1 MNKIVI
7 LIVALGALAAGVML
21 FGQVNKKAPVEFALH
36 YQQAR
41 DIKAFELTD
50 HFGEAFN
57 NESLKGHWSWVFF
70 GYTSCPD
77 VCPTTLQE
85 MNFIYDDLK
94 AISNKSQVLLV
105 SVDPERDTQAKL
117 ASYIGYFNPEF
128 KALYGHHGV
137 LFPFARNLG
146 LMYAITESEPASE
159 QKSGQKVNSDAKDN
173 HGATATRYLV
183 DHSASLVL
191 INPAGKVEA
200 IFKPKQALGEVPVI
214 EGDKLV
220 SDFAKIVALY

>member
-1 MNKIVI
+1 MNKII
-7 LIVALGALAAGVML
+7 TLIVALGALVAGVIL
-21 FGQVNKKAPVEFALH
+21 FGQLNKKAPVDFALH

-41 DIKAFELTD
+41 EIKPFQLTD
-50 HFGEAFN
+50 HLGATFN
-57 NESLKGHWSWVFF
+57 NESLTGQWSWVFF

-94 AISNKSQVLLV
+94 AIASNNQVLLV
-105 SVDPERDTQAKL
+105 SVDPKRDSQEKL
-117 ASYIGYFNPEF
+117 ASYIGYFNPAF
-128 KALYGHHGV
+128 KALHGDHGA

-146 LMYAITESEPASE
+146 LMYAITEPELTPE
-159 QKSGQKVNSDAKDN
+159 QKLNSDAQDN
-173 HGATATRYLV
+173 HGASVSNYLV
-183 DHSASLVL
+183 DHSASLIL

>member
-1 MNKIVI
+1 MNKII
-7 LIVALGALAAGVML
+7 MLIVALGALAAGLML
-21 FGQVNKKAPVEFALH
+21 FSQFNQKSEVEFALH

-41 DIKAFELTD
+41 DVKAFELTD
-50 HFGEAFN
+50 HLGDKFN
-57 NESLKGHWSWVFF
+57 NESLKGKWSWVFF

-85 MNFIYDDLK
+85 MNFIYDDLQ
-94 AISNKSQVLLV
+94 AINNNNQVLLV
-105 SVDPERDTQAKL
+105 SVDPKRDTQEKL

-128 KALYGHHGV
+128 KALYGDHGA

-146 LMYAITESEPASE
+146 LMYAITEPELDLQA
-159 QKSGQKVNSDAKDN
+159 NSDAREN
-173 HGATATRYLV
+173 HVATVTNYLV

-191 INPAGKVEA
+191 INPNGKVEA

-220 SDFAKIVALY
+220 SDFAKIVAMY

>member
-1 MNKIVI
+1 MNKVI
-7 LIVALGALAAGVML
+7 TLIVALGALIAGVML
-21 FGQVNKKAPVEFALH
+21 FGQLSKKPPAEFALH

-41 DIKAFELTD
+41 AIKPFQLSD
-50 HFGEAFN
+50 HTGQVFN
-57 NESLKGHWSWVFF
+57 NEALQGQWSWVFF

-85 MNFIYDDLK
+85 MNFIYDELK
-94 AISNKSQVLLV
+94 AIANNNQVLLV
-105 SVDPERDTQAKL
+105 SVDPKRDTQERL

-128 KALYGHHGV
+128 KALSGDHGA

-146 LMYAITESEPASE
+146 LMYAITEPEEAM
-159 QKSGQKVNSDAKDN
+159 KDDHGQTVEN
-173 HGATATRYLV
+173 YLV

-191 INPAGKVEA
+191 INPAGNVEA
-200 IFKPKQALGEVPVI
+200 IFKPEQALGQVPVI

>member
-1 MNKIVI
+1 MNKII
-7 LIVALGALAAGVML
+7 TLIVALGALAAGVML
-21 FGQVNKKAPVEFALH
+21 FGQVNKQSPVEFALH

-41 DIKAFELTD
+41 EINNFELTD
-50 HFGEAFN
+50 HLGEKFN
-57 NESLKGHWSWVFF
+57 NESLKGQWSWVFF

-94 AISNKSQVLLV
+94 AIATNSQVLLV
-105 SVDPERDTQAKL
+105 SVDPKRDTQDKL

-128 KALYGHHGV
+128 KALYGDHGM

-146 LMYAITESEPASE
+146 LMYAITEPE
-159 QKSGQKVNSDAKDN
+159 QSNDENNPSDN
-173 HGATATRYLV
+173 VQSYLV

-200 IFKPKQALGEVPVI
+200 IFKPKQALGVVPVI

-220 SDFAKIVALY
+220 SDFDKIVKLYNN

>member
-1 MNKIVI
+1 MNKIVT
-7 LIVALGALAAGVML
+7 LIVALGALAAGVIL
-21 FGQVNKKAPVEFALH
+21 FAQLNKKPPVDFALH

-41 DIKAFELTD
+41 EVKPFELTD
-50 HFGEAFN
+50 HLGNSFN
-57 NESLKGHWSWVFF
+57 NASLKEHWSWVFF

-85 MNFIYDDLK
+85 MNFIYDELK
-94 AISNKSQVLLV
+94 AIANNSQVLLV
-105 SVDPERDTQAKL
+105 SVDPKRDSQEKL
-117 ASYIGYFNPEF
+117 ASYIGYFNAEF
-128 KALYGHHGV
+128 KALHGDHGR

-146 LMYAITESEPASE
+146 LMYAITEAGS
-159 QKSGQKVNSDAKDN
+159 DN
-173 HGATATRYLV
+173 HGESPTSYLV

-191 INPAGKVEA
+191 INPAGRVEA

>member
-1 MNKIVI
+1 MNKIVT
-7 LIVALGALAAGVML
+7 LIVALGALAAGIVL
-21 FGQVNKKAPVEFALH
+21 FGQLNQKAPVEFALH

-41 DIKAFELTD
+41 DIKTFELTD
-50 HFGEAFN
+50 HLGEKFN
-57 NESLKGHWSWVFF
+57 NESLKGKWNWVFF

-85 MNFIYDDLK
+85 LNFIYDDL
-94 AISNKSQVLLV
+94 Q
-105 SVDPERDTQAKL
+105 KL

-128 KALYGHHGV
+128 KALHGDHGA

-146 LMYAITESEPASE
+146 LMYAITEPEVDL
-159 QKSGQKVNSDAKDN
+159 QLNSDAIEN
-173 HGATATRYLV
+173 HGATVTNYLV

-191 INPAGKVEA
+191 INPDGKVEA

>member
-1 MNKIVI
+1 MNKIVT

-21 FGQVNKKAPVEFALH
+21 FGQLNKQAPVDFALH

-41 DIKAFELTD
+41 EVKPFQLTD
-50 HFGEAFN
+50 HLGEAFN
-57 NESLKGHWSWVFF
+57 NESLTGHWSWVFF

-94 AISNKSQVLLV
+94 VIANNSQVLLV
-105 SVDPERDTQAKL
+105 TVDPNRDTQEKL

-128 KALYGHHGV
+128 KALYGDHGM

-146 LMYAITESEPASE
+146 LMYAITEIE
-159 QKSGQKVNSDAKDN
+159 SDN
-173 HGATATRYLV
+173 QGESPTSYLV

-200 IFKPKQALGEVPVI
+200 IFKPKQVLGEVPVI

>member
-1 MNKIVI
+1 MNKIVT

-21 FGQVNKKAPVEFALH
+21 FGQLNKQAPVDFALH

-41 DIKAFELTD
+41 EIKPFQLTD

-57 NESLKGHWSWVFF
+57 NESLTGHWSWVFF

-94 AISNKSQVLLV
+94 AIANNSQVLLV
-105 SVDPERDTQAKL
+105 SVDPNRDTQEKL

-128 KALYGHHGV
+128 KALYGDHGV
-137 LFPFARNLG
+137 LFPFARDLG
-146 LMYAITESEPASE
+146 LMYAITETENDKQGESPTS
-159 QKSGQKVNSDAKDN
+159 
-173 HGATATRYLV
+173 YLV